1 METDTPDV
9 IQVTDDGS
17 DTVFN
22 GVPDWVYEEE
32 ASRNEGS
39 RQSERATDL
48 LIFQVFSNNYALWWS
63 PESDSIAYLRSD
75 ETEVKDYTLQYYNPS
90 GAAFDPEPYPENF
103 VMK

>member
-39 RQSERATDL
+39 R
-48 LIFQVFSNNYALWWS
+48 
-63 PESDSIAYLRSD
+63 
-75 ETEVKDYTLQYYNPS
+75 
-90 GAAFDPEPYPENF
+90 
-103 VMK
+103 